1 MRLLVNE
8 LLSVLKE
15 IAAELPPTRVR
26 FNAIFNPPAICGIDL
41 SVKIIES
48 RAIAGCDKK
57 CSMIR
62 LFMCRQ
68 RDNFIAC

>member
-1 MRLLVNE
+1 
-8 LLSVLKE
+8 
-15 IAAELPPTRVR
+15 VR
-26 FNAIFNPPAICGIDL
+26 FDAIFNPPAICGIDL

-68 RDNFIAC
+68 RDN